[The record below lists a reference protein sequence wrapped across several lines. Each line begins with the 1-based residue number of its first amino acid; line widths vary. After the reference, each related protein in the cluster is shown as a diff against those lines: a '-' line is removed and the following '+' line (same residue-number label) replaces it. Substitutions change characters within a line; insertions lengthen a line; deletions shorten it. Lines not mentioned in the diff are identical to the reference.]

1 MTKLELENKNE
12 NRAGIREK
20 LTLEKLENDSILVAT
35 FQVEEADTWCVDNA
49 FFIMTSC
56 TISKEQIKEVIEFLT
71 KSLEGK

>member
-1 MTKLELENKNE
+1 MTTLELENEYKQD
-12 NRAGIREK
+12 IREK
-20 LTLEKLENDSILVAT
+20 LTLEKLENGSILVT
-35 FQVEEADTWCVDNA
+35 TLQEEDADTWCVDNA